1 MLFNAQLSEPA
12 LDLVTEEIID
22 HYVQMCLGN
31 CNPNDLQQ
39 RARQAGLV
47 DRLQRLQPQQICD
60 RTMVDP
66 QAADC
71 CVAGIKLLH
80 GQLGPSHD
88 ISQAIKTRE
97 GSYWH
102 GIMHRL
108 EGDYWNSKYWFGNV
122 GQHPVV
128 RDLQAEFAGYPE
140 DFIDRCE
147 VVVESGQRTDDE
159 ELQSISR
166 QEWVSLFEYCLQ
178 RGFDQ

>member
-1 MLFNAQLSEPA
+1 MLFNAQLSDPA
-12 LDLVTEEIID
+12 LDLVSEQIVD

-31 CNPNDLQQ
+31 CTPNDLQQ

-47 DRLQRLQPQQICD
+47 DVLQGLQPDQVCD
-60 RTMVDP
+60 RAIVDRH
-66 QAADC
+66 AADC

-80 GQLGPSHD
+80 GQLDSSHD
-88 ISQAIKTRE
+88 ISQTIKTRE
-97 GSYWH
+97 GSFWH

-128 RDLQAEFAGYPE
+128 RDLLAEFAEYPE

-147 VVVESGQRTDDE
+147 AAVESGNRSVDE
-159 ELQSISR
+159 ELQAIAR

-178 RGFDQ
+178 QGFDQ